1 METGLKGGKAD
12 HQHLI
17 EWFNA
22 AEKDT
27 FDARLLSERDRDYF
41 DGWQLSDAEIAELK
55 RRGQPPVA
63 FNRVRPKIEFLKGL
77 EAQRRTDP
85 KAFPRTPQ
93 HAQGAEAATDSIR
106 YVCERQDWDMLRSRG
121 WENMLVEGM
130 CAVELTHRP
139 GVDGPEIV
147 LNHYHWD
154 RLFYDP
160 HSRQKDFADAR
171 FMGAVIWADLDDV
184 RKIYPSVKDLGA
196 SEESESETY
205 SDFPKHHG
213 WVDSSRNRIRIVL
226 MWYRINGVWHWCKF
240 TRDAWLEGGESP
252 YVNENGQSYRPF
264 LMQSA
269 YVDRFGMRYGVVRDM
284 IDPQDE
290 INKRRSK
297 SLFHMT
303 ARQVKMTKG
312 AVDSVQSV
320 RRELARPDGVIE
332 VNRGDEFEFDILN
345 LNDQTSGHL
354 ALLQE
359 AKSEIELMGANA
371 ALSGETGESTSG
383 RAVLARQQ
391 GGMVEIAPLFDALHH
406 WTREVYRG
414 IWMLI
419 RQLWTE
425 QKWIRVTDDKRN
437 VRFVGLNTPYTV
449 QDHLRDMPDD
459 QAYVIARHFGFTPGD
474 ERMAT
479 VIGRQNAVESLDV
492 DIILEEVP
500 DQVSI
505 QGETF
510 DALVKLA
517 PVVGQAVGPAY
528 GQLLVEM
535 APLRTEARDKLLE
548 GLEQAQQV
556 QAPVQGAMI
565 EAQARKAQAEAA
577 QAERAAQTPLGAA

>member
-1 METGLKGGKAD
+1 METGLKGKKSD
-12 HQHLI
+12 HGHLI

-27 FDARLLSERDRDYF
+27 FDARQLSERDRDYY
-41 DGWQLSDAEIAELK
+41 DGWQLTDAEIAELK
-55 RRGQPPVA
+55 RRGQPPVS
-63 FNRVRPKIEFLKGL
+63 FNRIRPKIEFLKGL

-106 YVCERQDWDMLRSRG
+106 FVCERQDWDQKRSKG

-139 GVDGPEIV
+139 GQDGAEIV
-147 LNHYHWD
+147 INHYHWD

-160 HSRQKDFADAR
+160 HSREKDFADAR
-171 FMGAVIWADLDDV
+171 YKGAVIWADFEDV
-184 RKIYPSVKDLGA
+184 KAAYPDVPDIGA
-196 SEESESETY
+196 TEDSDSETY
-205 SDFPKHHG
+205 SDYPRHHG
-213 WVDSSRNRIRIVL
+213 WVDSQRQRVRVVL
-226 MWYRINGVWHWCKF
+226 MWYRVKGVWYWAKF
-240 TRDAWLEGGESP
+240 THSAWLEGGESP
-252 YVNENGQSYRPF
+252 YKNEKGQSFCPF

-269 YVDRFGMRYGVVRDM
+269 YVDRYGMRYGVVRDM

-297 SLFHMT
+297 ALFQMT
-303 ARQVKMTKG
+303 ARQVVMTDG
-312 AVDSVQSV
+312 AVASAAEV
-320 RRELARPDGVIE
+320 RRELARPDGVIIR
-332 VNRGDEFEFDILN
+332 NRGDDHQFEVLTQ
-345 LNDQTSGHL
+345 NDQAQGHL
-354 ALLQE
+354 ALLSE
-359 AKSEIELMGANA
+359 AKQEIELTGANS
-371 ALSGETGESTSG
+371 ALQGETGESTSG

-406 WTREVYRG
+406 WTRDVYRG
-414 IWMLI
+414 IWLLI

-425 QKWIRVTDDKRN
+425 EKWVRVTDDERN
-437 VRFVGLNTPYTV
+437 TRFVGLNTPYTV
-449 QDHLRDMPDD
+449 QNHLRDMPDD
-459 QAYVIARHFGFTPGD
+459 QAYVIARHFGFVPND
-474 ERMAT
+474 PRLQT
-479 VIGRQNAVESLDV
+479 VIARQNAVETLDV

-517 PVVGQAVGPAY
+517 PVVGQAVGPIY
-528 GQLLVEM
+528 GQLLVET
-535 APLRTEARDKLLE
+535 APLRTDTRDKLLE
-548 GLEQAQQV
+548 GMQQAQQV
-556 QAPVQGAMI
+556 AAPMQGAMI

-577 QAERAAQTPLGAA
+577 QAEQAAQMPLG